1 MKKILNKI
9 TITVAPFLASLLIRF
24 LAMTM
29 RIAYINFDKIQ
40 NDWQNSKNVIIAFWH
55 GRLMMMPHVYRG
67 RGISILVSQHR
78 DGELIARTV
87 RNFGIDS
94 VRGSSTRGWLGG
106 VKGLLNEIKKGR
118 DIAITPDGP
127 RGPRF
132 NVQMGI
138 VHLAKITGLPII
150 PMTFSASK
158 KKTFKSWDAFIIPYP
173 FSKGVFICGSPITVN
188 HKASQEELE
197 QTRLVLQNSL
207 IELTERA
214 DRYFQNSND
223 QIPNP
228 K

>member
-9 TITVAPFLASLLIRF
+9 TITVAPFLAALLIRF

-29 RIAYINFDKIQ
+29 RITYINFEKIQ
-40 NDWQNSKNVIIAFWH
+40 NDWQNGKNVIIAFWH

-158 KKTFKSWDAFIIPYP
+158 KKHLRAGMPLLYLIPFQRAYSSAAP
-173 FSKGVFICGSPITVN
+173 
-188 HKASQEELE
+188 Q
-197 QTRLVLQNSL
+197 SL
-207 IELTERA
+207 
-214 DRYFQNSND
+214 
-223 QIPNP
+223 
-228 K
+228 